1 MKTPQT
7 TEVYITKY
15 ALTKGIFCRNAEIND
30 GIAWIHETRPAQLY
44 SENEYFLTLKEAQQY
59 AESRRQKRI
68 TFLKKQ
74 LLKIQSLEFKGIK
87 ID

>member
-7 TEVYITKY
+7 TKIYITKY
-15 ALTKGIFCRNAEIND
+15 ALSQGIFCCNAEIND

-59 AESRRQKRI
+59 AESRRQKKI
-68 TFLKKQ
+68 NSLKKQ
-74 LLKIQSLEFKGIK
+74 LLKMQSLEFKGIK